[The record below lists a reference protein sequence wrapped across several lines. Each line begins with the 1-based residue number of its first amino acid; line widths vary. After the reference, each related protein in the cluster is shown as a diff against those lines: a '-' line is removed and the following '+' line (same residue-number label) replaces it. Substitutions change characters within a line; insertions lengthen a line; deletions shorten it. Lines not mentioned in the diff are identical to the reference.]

1 MTDEI
6 QAPSPMPTPVIS
18 TNRLEAF
25 SDGVFAIVIT
35 LLVLELRLP
44 PVPGGGPGP
53 LAPRLLAMAPQ
64 FVAYAIAFVIVGMT
78 WIGHHGLFH
87 LISRT
92 DKTLMWLNLLILI
105 CVSFVPFPS
114 MVLGLYPMHPVA
126 IRLFAGTML
135 LASLSYNLA
144 WWYAMKE
151 CRLIRRDLDP
161 EVCRQQTLRGL
172 QFIGIYALALAGSFL
187 HPIAGLVMLAIM
199 PLSFIFP
206 SRFDPRHFKAVRP

>member
-1 MTDEI
+1 MADDLTK
-6 QAPSPMPTPVIS
+6 PSPMPTPVIS

-44 PVPGGGPGP
+44 QGPGP
-53 LAPRLLAMAPQ
+53 LAPKLAAMTPQ

-92 DKTLMWLNLLILI
+92 DKTLMWLNLLVLI

-114 MVLGLYPMHPVA
+114 MVLGLYPTHPVA

-135 LASLSYNLA
+135 LASLTYNLI
-144 WWYAMKE
+144 WWYAIKD
-151 CRLIRRDLDP
+151 CHLVRSDLDK
-161 EVCRQQTLRGL
+161 EVCHQQTLRGL
-172 QFIGIYALALAGSFL
+172 HFIGVYALSLLASFI
-187 HPIAGLVMLAIM
+187 HPIAGLALLALM

-206 SRFDPRHFKAVRP
+206 SRYDPRHFKAARP

>member
-1 MTDEI
+1 MSDEI
-6 QAPSPMPTPVIS
+6 LKPSPMPTPVIS

-44 PVPGGGPGP
+44 QGAGP
-53 LAPRLLAMAPQ
+53 LAPKLAAMVPQ
-64 FVAYAIAFVIVGMT
+64 FMAYAIAFIIVGMT

-92 DKTLMWLNLLILI
+92 DKTLMWLNLLVLI

-135 LASLSYNLA
+135 LASLSYNLI
-144 WWYAMKE
+144 WWYAIKD
-151 CRLIRRDLDP
+151 CHLVRGDLDR
-161 EVCRQQTLRGL
+161 EVCRQQTIRGL
-172 QFIGIYALALAGSFL
+172 QFIGIYALALLVSFL
-187 HPIAGLVMLAIM
+187 HPLAGLVLLAFM

-206 SRFDPRHFKAVRP
+206 SRYDPRHFKARP